1 MDLGLSGRT
10 AIVPGASQGMGLA
23 IAETLR
29 AEGANVVMAARRAD
43 VLTAEAERIG
53 ALPVPTDLL
62 RAEDRERLV
71 SAALERFGAVD
82 VLVLNGAGP
91 PAGPAVGLAPEQV
104 IAAVELL
111 LVPHVHLVDLC
122 LPHLR
127 SSGRGRI
134 VAIQSTSVRQPI
146 PNLALSNAVRPGV
159 VGWLKTLASELA
171 SDGIT
176 VNTIAPGNI
185 ATERL
190 LAIYRDDGP
199 PLDEVPAG
207 RVGTA
212 GEVAAVAC
220 FLASEQAAYV
230 TGALI
235 PVDGGLIKAL
245 A

>member
-1 MDLGLSGRT
+1 
-10 AIVPGASQGMGLA
+10 
-23 IAETLR
+23 
-29 AEGANVVMAARRAD
+29 MAARRAD
-43 VLTAEAERIG
+43 VLAAEAERIG
-53 ALPVPTDLL
+53 GLAVPTDLL
-62 RAEDRERLV
+62 RAEDREHLV
-71 SAALERFGAVD
+71 SAALERFGGID
-82 VLVLNGAGP
+82 VLVLNGPGP
-91 PAGPAVGLAPEQV
+91 PAGPAVGLTPEGV

-111 LVPHVHLVDLC
+111 LVPHVHLVALC

-127 SSGRGRI
+127 SSERGRI

-146 PNLALSNAVRPGV
+146 SDLALSNAVRPGV
-159 VGWLKTLASELA
+159 AGWLKTLASELA
-171 SDGIT
+171 PDGIT

-190 LAIYRDDGP
+190 LAIYPEGGP